1 MLEKLYF
8 LVSLDSDI
16 AIKSDSAKLLSVIV
30 DLQEHILSMPSKYS
44 ELLQS
49 ENDLKKK
56 LVEIESWDKEKSNY
70 ELTEISHSVFVF
82 SSKKC
87 GDSSSPSHWLC
98 ANCYHENHKSILQF
112 DHSNGVGSHYICHKC
127 KSEICV
133 HSKEY
138 LSSYKED
145 FGPRSGGGPNSWMG
159 S

>member
-1 MLEKLYF
+1 M
-8 LVSLDSDI
+8 
-16 AIKSDSAKLLSVIV
+16 
-30 DLQEHILSMPSKYS
+30 
-44 ELLQS
+44 
-49 ENDLKKK
+49 
-56 LVEIESWDKEKSNY
+56 
-70 ELTEISHSVFVF
+70 F

>member
-30 DLQEHILSMPSKYS
+30 DLQEHILSMQSKYS

-70 ELTEISHSVFVF
+70 ELTEISHSVHVF
-82 SSKKC
+82 FQEM
-87 GDSSSPSHWLC
+87 W
-98 ANCYHENHKSILQF
+98 
-112 DHSNGVGSHYICHKC
+112 
-127 KSEICV
+127 
-133 HSKEY
+133 
-138 LSSYKED
+138 
-145 FGPRSGGGPNSWMG
+145 
-159 S
+159 